1 MTEFENSLLHHV
13 LQSMADRAAA
23 EGPSAKAIVDAADG
37 TGLSLADLAA
47 TAANVAREWR
57 RGGVRHG
64 DTVTL
69 FLPNM
74 AEFYV
79 PVLAAWL
86 CGAAVSCTDPDI
98 RALTLARQV
107 KLTGQSVSHP
117 RILAVVTA
125 VRKIV
130 TNSVLRIRIRDPV
143 PFLPLDPGSGIRDE
157 QPGSYFLELRNHFFG
172 FKIFKGSLT

>member
-1 MTEFENSLLHHV
+1 MSEFESSLLHHV

-23 EGPSAKAIVDAADG
+23 EGPSGAAAKAIVDAADG

-86 CGAAVSCTDPDI
+86 CGAAVSCTDPDV
-98 RALTLARQV
+98 RAYTLARQV
-107 KLTGQSVSHP
+107 KLTGQSSSPSHF
-117 RILAVVTA
+117 RCSNCCHEDCYHT
-125 VRKIV
+125 
-130 TNSVLRIRIRDPV
+130 
-143 PFLPLDPGSGIRDE
+143 
-157 QPGSYFLELRNHFFG
+157 
-172 FKIFKGSLT
+172 

>member
-1 MTEFENSLLHHV
+1 MSEFESSLLHHV

-23 EGPSAKAIVDAADG
+23 EGPSGAAAAKAIVDAADG
-37 TGLSLADLAA
+37 TGLSLSDLAA
-47 TAANVAREWR
+47 SAANVAREWR

-86 CGAAVSCTDPDI
+86 CGAAVSCTDPDV

-107 KLTGQSVSHP
+107 KLTGQSVT
-117 RILAVVTA
+117 LA
-125 VRKIV
+125 
-130 TNSVLRIRIRDPV
+130 
-143 PFLPLDPGSGIRDE
+143 F
-157 QPGSYFLELRNHFFG
+157 
-172 FKIFKGSLT
+172 SLYCSFMS

>member
-1 MTEFENSLLHHV
+1 MSEFESSLLHHV

-23 EGPSAKAIVDAADG
+23 EGPSGAAADAAKAIVDAADG

-86 CGAAVSCTDPDI
+86 CGAAVSCTDPDV

-107 KLTGQSVSHP
+107 KLTGQSSSPSHF
-117 RILAVVTA
+117 RCS
-125 VRKIV
+125 
-130 TNSVLRIRIRDPV
+130 N
-143 PFLPLDPGSGIRDE
+143 FWG
-157 QPGSYFLELRNHFFG
+157 
-172 FKIFKGSLT
+172 

>member
-1 MTEFENSLLHHV
+1 MSEFESSLLHHV

-23 EGPSAKAIVDAADG
+23 EGPSGAAAAKAIVDAADG

-86 CGAAVSCTDPDI
+86 CGAAVSCTDPDV

-107 KLTGQSVSHP
+107 KLTGQSPSH
-117 RILAVVTA
+117 
-125 VRKIV
+125 
-130 TNSVLRIRIRDPV
+130 
-143 PFLPLDPGSGIRDE
+143 
-157 QPGSYFLELRNHFFG
+157 
-172 FKIFKGSLT
+172 SL